1 MQAFEDAQHAPGAQS
16 VAPLQRPQRIA
27 ETEAHRQVDVLHRS
41 DTLLGDVAGEIDDR
55 GEGALDDEPGAVAN
69 QRDAHAV
76 PCEQGAS
83 RLLQLRS
90 GRRAGHQAAVSLQV
104 RQHVDG
110 QAARR
115 IDGEPPRCGA
125 DVGAQ
130 WRKQAQRRPG
140 RTLAALHLG
149 AQTL

>member
-1 MQAFEDAQHAPGAQS
+1 MRSTRPAPS
-16 VAPLQRPQRIA
+16 RSPPLQRPQRIA

-83 RLLQLRS
+83 GLLQLRS

-130 WRKQAQRRPG
+130 WRKQAQRRSG